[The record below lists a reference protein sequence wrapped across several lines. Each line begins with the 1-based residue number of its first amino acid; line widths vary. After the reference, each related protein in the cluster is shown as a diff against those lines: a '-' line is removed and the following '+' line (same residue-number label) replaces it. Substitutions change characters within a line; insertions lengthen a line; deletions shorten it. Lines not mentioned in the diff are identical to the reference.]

1 MLEIR
6 ALPSLGSL
14 IMSYISGLILIAII
28 ALGIYMAMKVLSVTK
43 DIKDMKRDMKRIV
56 ELLDNKD

>member
-1 MLEIR
+1 M
-6 ALPSLGSL
+6 PSLGSL